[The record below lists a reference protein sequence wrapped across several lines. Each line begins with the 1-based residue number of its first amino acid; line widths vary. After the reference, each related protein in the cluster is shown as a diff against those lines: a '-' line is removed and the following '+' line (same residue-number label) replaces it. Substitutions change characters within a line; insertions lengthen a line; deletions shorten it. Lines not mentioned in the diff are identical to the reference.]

1 MKVGVDGA
9 GLDDEHRERLWA
21 YLEMAADSLVN
32 SLH

>member
-1 MKVGVDGA
+1 VDGA
-9 GLDDEHRERLWA
+9 GLDDDHGERLLA